1 MTGKTVLTI
10 FLAVTAAVPFLSA
23 QQKDAI
29 RYYEELIG
37 NMTRQVRLLQDEN
50 ARLDAKVNELQQNQ
64 AELVRSNKRLLEEM
78 DEIRELVRNDASARE
93 KELRKLS
100 GQLDKLAN
108 MPPPAPPKPP
118 AQPKRKELRPV
129 DSAVSGTFEEFE
141 VPRGAT
147 LSAIAQAFQ
156 TTVSEIMRINNLKND
171 RLRVGQKLLVPV
183 KGK

>member
-100 GQLDKLAN
+100 GTDAYDLTAPLTVS
-108 MPPPAPPKPP
+108 PAPDSVIRVFMTWYASDEPRDIT
-118 AQPKRKELRPV
+118 AQQLP
-129 DSAVSGTFEEFE
+129 SFEREGF
-141 VPRGAT
+141 
-147 LSAIAQAFQ
+147 
-156 TTVSEIMRINNLKND
+156 TVVEWGGS
-171 RLRVGQKLLVPV
+171 QY
-183 KGK
+183 GK